1 MGSGGPPKS
10 TAASFSFVHELTPS
24 FVSTRPTPIMPRTAA
39 DPVDSVFVPHL
50 GGNGRRLEL
59 RPGLSQIYVKD
70 GQHRESLVRVA
81 KAADQRVADLCRM
94 VPGLCEDDL
103 TAKFIA
109 LLTGKVTVP
118 SDEPLPEPSNVA
130 EPRELKELGPTVDVG
145 SRVVHSTDVFMHS
158 KDSVRDDYKS
168 RHLGLTLYITC
179 TSTTTS
185 HYHSTRQDFKIRC
198 IKENHVMSA
207 MDFKIFACGGLK
219 VSLWRCAGP
228 YTIYQKT
235 HGFLASFGSRTP
247 NVCLSLRAT
256 QSNKVQQ

>member
-1 MGSGGPPKS
+1 MYKRKLCGYGLGGAPQVHS
-10 TAASFSFVHELTPS
+10 RELFVCTRTYTQFCVLKQREP
-24 FVSTRPTPIMPRTAA
+24 RPTQIMPRTAA
-39 DPVDSVFVPHL
+39 DPLDSVFVPHL

-103 TAKFIA
+103 TGKFIA

-130 EPRELKELGPTVDVG
+130 EPRELKELGPTVNVG

-168 RHLGLTLYITC
+168 RHLG
-179 TSTTTS
+179 
-185 HYHSTRQDFKIRC
+185 H
-198 IKENHVMSA
+198 
-207 MDFKIFACGGLK
+207 
-219 VSLWRCAGP
+219 WR
-228 YTIYQKT
+228 
-235 HGFLASFGSRTP
+235 R
-247 NVCLSLRAT
+247 VLR
-256 QSNKVQQ
+256 